1 MVKYHKSIGYNTIG
15 NERRSALVSDSC
27 NHCQPVGGLPIH
39 NTQYIC
45 GLPIHNTQVDSQYTI
60 HTVYYTGGLQILHR
74 FLQLAQHHIYD
85 GISMG
90 YHMFDYVIR

>member
-27 NHCQPVGGLPIH
+27 NHCQSVG
-39 NTQYIC
+39 

-60 HTVYYTGGLQILHR
+60 HTVYYTGGLPILRR
-74 FLQLAQHHIYD
+74 FLQLAQHLIYD